1 MASFLM
7 FGKYSREA
15 IKEISA
21 ERTKKVVSLIEE
33 IGGEVNGMYVLLGE
47 YDLMFIVDFP
57 KTEEA
62 IKASVALTKLTGISF
77 STYPAI
83 SVEKFDKMIAEK

>member
-1 MASFLM
+1 MALFLM

-21 ERTKKVVSLIEE
+21 ERTEKAVSLIEE
-33 IGGEVNGMYVLLGE
+33 IGGKVNEMYVLLGE

-57 KTEEA
+57 KIEEA
-62 IKASVALTKLTGISF
+62 IKASVALAKLTGISF
-77 STYPAI
+77 STCPAI
-83 SVEKFDKMIAEK
+83 SVEQFDKMMAEK